1 MQADQAKHLST
12 SFFVA
17 FRRCMEPRPLAA
29 NQMEIP
35 VAPAIVCAAFSTEL
49 GFKTLIMQ
57 AGGNAR
63 GHKLDELFNQLPKPS
78 RNSIVAELRLNED
91 DFREALRNVSNAFVE
106 WRYVYEQ
113 DRIQID
119 LGFLQRL
126 SEATQHV
133 ISG

>member
-1 MQADQAKHLST
+1 
-12 SFFVA
+12 
-17 FRRCMEPRPLAA
+17 
-29 NQMEIP
+29 
-35 VAPAIVCAAFSTEL
+35 
-49 GFKTLIMQ
+49 MQ